1 MSTRGPL
8 YSTDLKTWLIVDGDV
23 ATIGFSSYS
32 CDRMEEMVAVELMQ
46 PGQEIVQGEPCGSV
60 DVMKALVDI
69 PAPISGVILELNQ
82 QVFENPDISRDDPFG
97 EGWLM
102 KVRIGEPSQLEG
114 LMSAEE
120 YAARTAGK

>member
-1 MSTRGPL
+1 MP
-8 YSTDLKTWLIVDGDV
+8 
-23 ATIGFSSYS
+23 
-32 CDRMEEMVAVELMQ
+32 
-46 PGQEIVQGEPCGSV
+46 
-60 DVMKALVDI
+60 
-69 PAPISGVILELNQ
+69 
-82 QVFENPDISRDDPFG
+82 SRDDPFG